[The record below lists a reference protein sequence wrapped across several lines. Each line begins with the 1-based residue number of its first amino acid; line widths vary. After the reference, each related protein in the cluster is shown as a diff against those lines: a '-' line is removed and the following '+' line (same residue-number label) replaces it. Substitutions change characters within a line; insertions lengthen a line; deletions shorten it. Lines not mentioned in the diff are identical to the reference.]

1 MEKKVQLTK
10 IKQHFC
16 LTINT
21 INQVKRQP
29 INWEISQHIQPTKKI
44 NKKKTNKSIT
54 NISKQY
60 EQATPRRANP
70 LCNKHEKICNLI
82 NHQGKCKFS
91 SPSPDLL
98 PYWGCILKSPPEG
111 SDACSSFRTTAPE
124 KLSHISPFPV
134 STGHCVRIPGT
145 WSVIH
150 SLGRWSDRQ
159 TLVYQD
165 SMSLRVKGQCADNQI
180 SSKAHICTKRYIQRH
195 MYTNKAF
202 KIV

>member
-16 LTINT
+16 LT

-70 LCNKHEKICNLI
+70 LCNKHEKIDL
-82 NHQGKCKFS
+82 HYTDFKTREKEEKGKS
-91 SPSPDLL
+91 
-98 PYWGCILKSPPEG
+98 
-111 SDACSSFRTTAPE
+111 
-124 KLSHISPFPV
+124 
-134 STGHCVRIPGT
+134 
-145 WSVIH
+145 
-150 SLGRWSDRQ
+150 
-159 TLVYQD
+159 
-165 SMSLRVKGQCADNQI
+165 
-180 SSKAHICTKRYIQRH
+180 
-195 MYTNKAF
+195 
-202 KIV
+202 